1 MAYGRPRKGRKC
13 KYCGDFI
20 PGNLGNLM
28 THIRLNCAT
37 YKKIKQK
44 EWQKIENSYANE
56 LPTKVKED
64 GNIGT
69 AFVGDGFSLTA
80 NDQYR
85 VSIEKSES
93 SVHITLINK
102 QSA

>member
-1 MAYGRPRKGRKC
+1 MAYGRPRKGREC

-20 PGNLGNLM
+20 SGNRGNLM
-28 THIRLNCAT
+28 AHIRRNCET

-44 EWQKIENSYANE
+44 EQEIENSYANE
-56 LPTKVKED
+56 LPTKVKEN

-80 NDQYR
+80 SGP
-85 VSIEKSES
+85 VSS
-93 SVHITLINK
+93 LD
-102 QSA
+102 